1 MTESPSLTAGTQTR
15 TQAVIE
21 VGLIVLVMFV
31 LSGGPTPAVNEAHY
45 LGKARHY
52 WDPTWCPTDRFLDSA
67 DAHLPFYLTFGWVT
81 QFASFETTAWIG
93 RALSWLLL
101 AFAWQRLSWRLTP
114 INFASVLSA
123 GIWLTFVHHGHMS
136 GEWILGGVEAKV
148 FAYPLVL
155 GGLLAMLKG
164 QWRGCWIWFGAA
176 AALHVL
182 VGGWAV
188 LTAFFSWS
196 LQPRDK
202 RLSLPTMIPG
212 LIMGGIIALGGLIPA
227 IELTRGVDPE
237 IRTIATHIYV
247 NERLPHHLLLRVFA
261 PLFILRHLGLIVLF
275 FVLSWPL
282 RKDERFRPLW
292 SFVVGSIGLAAIGAS
307 IDLLAGGTTWGTGL
321 LRYYWFR
328 QTDVF
333 VPLGVS
339 IFGIA
344 RLAELRVQR
353 PQLTQALVIGLFVV
367 LFASIGEATS
377 RLGGRSIP
385 AADRQGGIRTMS
397 QWNHWR
403 DVAEWCA
410 INLPTDAL
418 VITPADHQTFRW
430 YSDRSE
436 LVNWKDIPQDAEAII
451 DWRERRAAV
460 DQITRLLFQGY
471 RQQAN
476 LAMKELAE
484 QYNGQYVVVRAPT
497 SLPINGFIP
506 IYHNPEYLVLR
517 VEPADE

>member
-1 MTESPSLTAGTQTR
+1 MTESPSLTAATPTR
-15 TQAVIE
+15 IQAVIE
-21 VGLIVLVMFV
+21 VGLIVLLMFV

-52 WDPTWCPTDRFLDSA
+52 WDPSWCPTDSFLDSA

-81 QFASFETTAWIG
+81 QFASLETTAWIG
-93 RALSWLLL
+93 RGLSWLFL

-114 INFASVLSA
+114 IRFASVLSA

-155 GGLLAMLKG
+155 AGLLAMIKG
-164 QWRGCWIWFGAA
+164 QWRGCWIWFGTA

-188 LTAFFSWS
+188 VTALFSWY
-196 LQPRDK
+196 LQPRDR
-202 RLSLPTMIPG
+202 RLSLPALLPG
-212 LIMGGIIALGGLIPA
+212 LFLGGFIALGGLIPA

-237 IRTIATHIYV
+237 IREMATRIYV
-247 NERLPHHLLLRVFA
+247 NERLPHHLFLRAFA
-261 PLFILRHLGLIVLF
+261 PLFIFRHVGLIVLF
-275 FVLSWPL
+275 FAISWPL

-292 SFVVGSIGLAAIGAS
+292 SFVVGSIGLAAIGAT
-307 IDLLAGGTTWGTGL
+307 IDLVAGGTDWGLGL

-339 IFGIA
+339 IFAIA
-344 RLAELRVQR
+344 RLSELHVQR
-353 PQLTQALVIGLFVV
+353 PQLTHALVGGLVVV
-367 LFASIGEATS
+367 LIASIGEATYRFGVS
-377 RLGGRSIP
+377 PIP
-385 AADRQGGIRTMS
+385 AADRQGGIRTTS
-397 QWNHWR
+397 QWHHWKE
-403 DVAEWCA
+403 VARWCA

-451 DWRERRAAV
+451 DWRKRRAAV
-460 DQITRLLFQGY
+460 DQINRMLFEGY
-471 RQQAN
+471 LQQTN
-476 LAMKELAE
+476 SAMTELADR
-484 QYNGQYVVVRAPT
+484 YNGQYVIVRAPT
-497 SLPINGFIP
+497 SLPMNGLLP
-506 IYHNPEYLVLR
+506 IYHNPDYLVLR
-517 VEPADE
+517 VQTADE